1 MDESKPSQ
9 PRDRPEPEGASV
21 RVNFL
26 TRAERHLW
34 RKVVSGFLVVVPLGI
49 TFIILR
55 AVVVF
60 LDDILRP
67 FLGSTPLDFP
77 GIGLVI
83 LLIGLYLIGAIVSA
97 RLGRKAFDVQGA
109 VLTRVPVVRFIYVL
123 ARQATDA
130 LSTPME
136 RKVNRV
142 VFIEW
147 PRPGFMALGFVTG
160 QTTPLE
166 EGGSP
171 RLIVYVP
178 TVPNPTSGNL
188 AFVAEEDII
197 DTDITVEEA
206 MKTVFSGG
214 IVPPDIN
221 QRGGIGT
228 KTNDGA

>member
-1 MDESKPSQ
+1 MDESKPPP
-9 PRDRPEPEGASV
+9 PRDPPQPEGAPV

-34 RKVVSGFLVVVPLGI
+34 RKIFSGFLVVVPLAV
-49 TFIILR
+49 TFIIVR
-55 AVVVF
+55 FVVVF

-67 FLGSTPLDFP
+67 FLQDTYLDFP
-77 GIGLVI
+77 GIGLAI
-83 LLIGLYLIGAIVSA
+83 LLIGLYLVGAIVSA

-109 VLTRVPVVRFIYVL
+109 VLTRVPVVNSIYML

-136 RKVNRV
+136 REINRV

-160 QTTPLE
+160 QTTAFE

-188 AFVAEEDII
+188 AFVAEEDVI

-214 IVPPDIN
+214 IVPPDIR
-221 QRGGIGT
+221 QRADIGS

>member
-1 MDESKPSQ
+1 MDERQ
-9 PRDRPEPEGASV
+9 RPDGSNDLRSEGTAVRAS
-21 RVNFL
+21 FL

-55 AVVVF
+55 AVVIF

-67 FLGSTPLDFP
+67 FLDNTYLDFP

-97 RLGRKAFDVQGA
+97 RLGRRAFDVQGA
-109 VLTRVPVVRFIYVL
+109 VLTRVPVVKSIYVL

-136 RKVNRV
+136 HKVNRV

-160 QTTPLE
+160 KTSPLE
-166 EGGSP
+166 KGGPP
-171 RLIVYVP
+171 RLIIYVP

-188 AFVAEEDII
+188 AFVAEENVI
-197 DTDITVEEA
+197 DTEITVEEA

-214 IVPPDIN
+214 IVPPDAGL
-221 QRGGIGT
+221 RTGRDP
-228 KTNDGA
+228 KAP

>member
-1 MDESKPSQ
+1 MDERQKPNGSND
-9 PRDRPEPEGASV
+9 PRSEGTAV
-21 RVNFL
+21 RSSFL

-49 TFIILR
+49 TFVILR
-55 AVVVF
+55 WVVIF

-67 FLGSTPLDFP
+67 FLESTYLDFP

-97 RLGRKAFDVQGA
+97 RLGRRAFDVQGA
-109 VLTRVPVVRFIYVL
+109 VLTRVPVVKSIYVL

-136 RKVNRV
+136 HKVNRV

-160 QTTPLE
+160 QTSPLE
-166 EGGSP
+166 KGGSP
-171 RLIVYVP
+171 RLIIYVP

-188 AFVAEEDII
+188 AFVAEENVI
-197 DTDITVEEA
+197 DTEITVEEA

-214 IVPPDIN
+214 IVPPDAGLMN
-221 QRGGIGT
+221 GE
-228 KTNDGA
+228 DS

>member
-1 MDESKPSQ
+1 MDEPKSSE
-9 PRDRPEPEGASV
+9 PRDRPEPEEASV

-34 RKVVSGFLVVVPLGI
+34 RKVFSGFLVVVPLGI

-55 AVVVF
+55 TVVIF

-67 FLGSTPLDFP
+67 FLESTPLDFP

-83 LLIGLYLIGAIVSA
+83 LLIGLYLIGAMVSA
-97 RLGRKAFDVQGA
+97 SLGRRAFNLQGA
-109 VLTRVPVVRFIYVL
+109 VLTRIPIVKYIYVL

-136 RKVNRV
+136 RKINRV

-160 QTTPLE
+160 QTNAFE

-214 IVPPDIN
+214 IVPPDIS
-221 QRGGIGT
+221 QRGDIGT
-228 KTNDGA
+228 KNNGGA

>member
-1 MDESKPSQ
+1 MDHTEQ
-9 PRDRPEPEGASV
+9 PEQKDHPRPEGEAV
-21 RVNFL
+21 RDSFL

-34 RKVVSGFLVVVPLGI
+34 RKIFSGFLVVVPLAI
-49 TFIILR
+49 TFVIIR
-55 AVVVF
+55 FVVVF

-67 FLGSTPLDFP
+67 SLENTYLDFP

-97 RLGRKAFDVQGA
+97 RLGRRAFDVQGA
-109 VLTRVPVVRFIYVL
+109 VLTRVPVVKSIYVL

-136 RKVNRV
+136 RKINRV

-160 QTTPLE
+160 QTGAFE
-166 EGGSP
+166 KGGSP

-214 IVPPDIN
+214 IVPPEHHSE
-221 QRGGIGT
+221 G
-228 KTNDGA
+228 

>member
-1 MDESKPSQ
+1 M
-9 PRDRPEPEGASV
+9 
-21 RVNFL
+21 
-26 TRAERHLW
+26 
-34 RKVVSGFLVVVPLGI
+34 VPLGI

-55 AVVVF
+55 TVVVF
-60 LDDILRP
+60 LDEILRP
-67 FLGSTPLDFP
+67 FLENTYLDFP
-77 GIGLVI
+77 GIGLVT

-97 RLGRKAFDVQGA
+97 RLGRRAFDVQGA
-109 VLTRVPVVRFIYVL
+109 VLTRVPVVKSIYVL

-136 RKVNRV
+136 RKVSRV

-160 QTTPLE
+160 QTSSLDE
-166 EGGSP
+166 DGSS

-188 AFVAEEDII
+188 AFVTEADVI

-214 IVPPDIN
+214 IVPPDAGL
-221 QRGGIGT
+221 RTGG
-228 KTNDGA
+228 DH